1 MCDWW
6 GSNNDWQSNRFLMNT
21 ISRSCCVAARIIS
34 TVVII
39 NTFFAHCLPLSAEAL
54 LVCETITA
62 LCLLFILTFSSCS
75 QPVYLLYLFLFMIT
89 IYDKDLSPYFLSLCP
104 PFPSMSWRLNRTSYC
119 CCCCCCSVSR
129 ECPTPCWG
137 WGSTCLRSHTGKWP
151 WWPKRPPGRRR
162 CGRQQTTPRNRGC
175 EKEKQRFK
183 KLDKGRWGDCFL
195 YLVGSKSCSQKYD
208 MRVDRMMESDVAK
221 PLRMLSAYLMT
232 AAMTRPPSAWRKT
245 NTWTQMDE
253 GMTCTSR
260 QGVWST
266 K

>member
-1 MCDWW
+1 MMTKTAPRKKTLWATAD
-6 GSNNDWQSNRFLMNT
+6 NT
-21 ISRSCCVAARIIS
+21 VNS
-34 TVVII
+34 
-39 NTFFAHCLPLSAEAL
+39 
-54 LVCETITA
+54 
-62 LCLLFILTFSSCS
+62 
-75 QPVYLLYLFLFMIT
+75 
-89 IYDKDLSPYFLSLCP
+89 
-104 PFPSMSWRLNRTSYC
+104 
-119 CCCCCCSVSR
+119 
-129 ECPTPCWG
+129 
-137 WGSTCLRSHTGKWP
+137 
-151 WWPKRPPGRRR
+151 
-162 CGRQQTTPRNRGC
+162 RNRGC

-260 QGVWST
+260 QGV
-266 K
+266 